1 MKKKK
6 CFIIISFI
14 ALLTIVIAIFLIISY
29 GPPISYD
36 KSILAENQDRFESA
50 ANICMDYHKEST
62 DDNDVWLFSV
72 DIDNNKLFCYNN
84 NGHHCYSMTQEQKQ
98 IFSDVKSVFILD
110 HHGLEYLYVNDYFV
124 SFGINNGRCSFIYS
138 PYNKKPDFVNSPEFD
153 ESNIYV
159 EKIMD
164 NWFYACK

>member
-84 NGHHCYSMTQEQKQ
+84 NGHHFYSMTQ
-98 IFSDVKSVFILD
+98 
-110 HHGLEYLYVNDYFV
+110 
-124 SFGINNGRCSFIYS
+124 
-138 PYNKKPDFVNSPEFD
+138 
-153 ESNIYV
+153 
-159 EKIMD
+159 
-164 NWFYACK
+164 